1 MTETLENLA
10 DIFKNAEH
18 AARYAEGPRRFVP
31 GFDGLHRI
39 MLQVL
44 RERMPKDGK
53 VLVLGAGGG
62 LEILTMAQAEHEWT
76 FCGVD
81 PSAEMLAAA
90 RLTLGDAASRVDWIE
105 GLIFD
110 APRTLFDGGT
120 CMLTLHFVP
129 DDGAKLD
136 TLKAMRARLKPGAPF
151 VIAHMA
157 IDKNATDADLQ
168 FERYARYSEDSG
180 TDPEM
185 VARARTHVKAM
196 LHSVGPG
203 RDEAL
208 LKEAGFTGVELVFAG
223 LVWRGWVGY
232 A

>member
-1 MTETLENLA
+1 
-10 DIFKNAEH
+10 
-18 AARYAEGPRRFVP
+18 
-31 GFDGLHRI
+31 

-44 RERMPKDGK
+44 RERMPKDAK

-62 LEILTMAQAEHEWT
+62 LEILTMATAEPGWT

-90 RLTLGDAASRVDWIE
+90 RLTLGEAAARVDWIE

-110 APRTLFDGGT
+110 APQGPFDGGT

-129 DDGAKLD
+129 DDGAKLE
-136 TLKAMRARLKPGAPF
+136 TLKAMRSRLKPGAPF
-151 VIAHMA
+151 VIAHIA
-157 IDKNATDADLQ
+157 IDKAAPDADMQ
-168 FERYARYSEDSG
+168 FERYAKYSEDSG

-185 VARARTHVKAM
+185 VERARTSVKGM
-196 LHSVGPG
+196 LHSVGPA

-208 LKEAGFTGVELVFAG
+208 LKEAGFTGVELIFAG
-223 LVWRGWVGY
+223 LVWRGWAAY